1 VTAYAIIP
9 ARTFSERFAVPLIA
23 CSSLLISVNG
33 FMLRSIETANEWQV
47 IFGRQAFFTFAVLA
61 MLILRY
67 RWRLPRMFLDC
78 GWFGLGA
85 GICLGLANPTVILA
99 MTHTTI
105 ANALFTLS
113 ACPLITAVLAW
124 LILREKLSRST
135 LIAIAV
141 AMIGIGIMVVDGLGG
156 GSVLGNALALL
167 CAVFFSMFVIFLRLA
182 KDRNMLPVSF
192 MGGAISMCIGL
203 TGAGFDYHLTVHDSL
218 ICLLWG
224 GIIVT
229 VVHFLFIQSS
239 RYVASAEIML
249 IVLIE
254 FALGPIWVWLG
265 FGERP
270 SATALAGG
278 SLVLV
283 AVAGRA
289 LVMLRQ

>member
-1 VTAYAIIP
+1 MTAYATIP

-33 FMLRSIETANEWQV
+33 FMLRSIDTANEWQV
-47 IFGRQAFFTFAVLA
+47 IFGRQAFFTLTVLA
-61 MLILRY
+61 ILILRY

-85 GICLGLANPTVILA
+85 GVFLGLANPTVILA
-99 MTHTTI
+99 MTHTTV

-113 ACPLITAVLAW
+113 ASPLITAVLAW
-124 LILREKLSRST
+124 FILRERLSRST
-135 LIAIAV
+135 LVAIAV
-141 AMIGIGIMVVDGLGG
+141 AMIGIGIMVADGLGG

-167 CAVFFSMFVIFLRLA
+167 CAVFFSMFVIFLRLG
-182 KDRNMLPVSF
+182 KDRNMLPVSVI
-192 MGGAISMCIGL
+192 GGAISMCIGL
-203 TGAGFDYHLTVHDSL
+203 TGAGFDYHLTMHDSL

-224 GIIVT
+224 GIIVA

-265 FGERP
+265 FGEHP

-278 SLVLV
+278 SLVLA

-289 LVMLRQ
+289 LIMLRQ